1 MKVETKKILEKTP
14 EGEFILTEHGEFLS
28 YLDAHLKLF
37 ENYLTQKKH
46 SSEDHNHI
54 ITKIQEHMKDSI
66 QGMDDFLAHMDTI
79 ASFLQTDVKSLTDY
93 LTKHIMEVLTI
104 SQTKIKNQELDRLE
118 SSESFH
124 SITEEILFKIGSIF
138 PKSSHFVI
146 KDELLVIQNT
156 SNGQIIKPVGLL
168 VEVKDD
174 QTKAQKE
181 KEATELAQKEKLEK
195 LAQEKKIQSQAPT
208 TPEAQTKAPE
218 PIELEKETS
227 ILIEILELSLNF
239 NGKKLEVMEVST
251 GLEEET
257 NSEEDSFSMEPPQY
271 KSELDLEEEPIPQH
285 EDSNAFPHIEQ
296 EPEHD
301 EIQESFEAGEFL
313 QEDEAPISQEDDLH
327 FEDMGITEDNF
338 SLDLEESQ
346 DPDIPSI
353 EPEIGSIDETL
364 PDIDLGESESFEE
377 FVPVET
383 PKKLKPEHKINIP
396 KQHSLSVNPAPFT
409 SFTYM
414 SYLQLSRSIEK
425 LKEDKT
431 QYSEWISKA
440 SPLIKT
446 FVSIQATI
454 SKEISGE
461 IFDWGEY
468 YTNVSQKSG
477 VDLKTVRD
485 FKKTIEKLNLTKKF
499 LEISVKELKKE
510 PESVTKLLKT
520 GWPHIVDA
528 FGYAPDYDK
537 VEENLAVLYS
547 KIKDPSQKAPIEK
560 ILNKAIQKLRTI

>member
-37 ENYLTQKKH
+37 ENYLSQKKH
-46 SSEDHNHI
+46 STEEHNHI
-54 ITKIQEHMKDSI
+54 LTKIHEHMSDSI
-66 QGMDDFLAHMDTI
+66 HGMDDFLPHMDTI

-93 LTKHIMEVLTI
+93 LTKHIMEVLTN

-138 PKSSHFVI
+138 PKLSQFVI

-174 QTKAQKE
+174 QIKAQKE
-181 KEATELAQKEKLEK
+181 KEATELAQKEKLEQI
-195 LAQEKKIQSQAPT
+195 AQEKKSQSQAPI
-208 TPEAQTKAPE
+208 PEAQVKTPE
-218 PIELEKETS
+218 PVELEKEIS
-227 ILIEILELSLNF
+227 ILVEILELSLNF
-239 NGKKLEVMEVST
+239 NGKKLEVSDSPIGM
-251 GLEEET
+251 EEET
-257 NSEEDSFSMEPPQY
+257 SYDEDTPSLDPSMEDE
-271 KSELDLEEEPIPQH
+271 SDLELEEEPVLQH
-285 EDSNAFPHIEQ
+285 EDSNAFPDVEQ
-296 EPEHD
+296 EPEVD
-301 EIQESFEAGEFL
+301 DIQASDDLGDFL
-313 QEDEAPISQEDDLH
+313 HEEEPPLSHEDDLH
-327 FEDMGITEDNF
+327 FEEIGITEENF
-338 SLDLEESQ
+338 SLDLEESPAEFT
-346 DPDIPSI
+346 PDIESELDSVD
-353 EPEIGSIDETL
+353 EPL
-364 PDIDLGESESFEE
+364 PDIDLGESEQVDDPQPIEI
-377 FVPVET
+377 
-383 PKKLKPEHKINIP
+383 PKKPKLEPKITIP
-396 KQHSLSVNPAPFT
+396 GKKSPSVNPAPFT

-414 SYLQLSRSIEK
+414 SYLQLTRSIEK

-454 SKEISGE
+454 SKEVSGE

-468 YTNVSQKSG
+468 YSNVSQKSG

-485 FKKTIEKLNLTKKF
+485 FKKTLEKLNLTKKF

-520 GWPHIVDA
+520 GWPHFVDA
-528 FGYAPDYDK
+528 FGSAPDFDK

-547 KIKDPSQKAPIEK
+547 KIKDSSQKAPIEK
-560 ILNKAIQKLRTI
+560 ILSKAIQKLRTL